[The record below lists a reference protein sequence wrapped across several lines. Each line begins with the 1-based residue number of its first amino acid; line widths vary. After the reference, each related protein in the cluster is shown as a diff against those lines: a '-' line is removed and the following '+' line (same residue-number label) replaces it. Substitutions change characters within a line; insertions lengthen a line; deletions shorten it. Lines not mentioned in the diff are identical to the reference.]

1 MLVVMYRSEARRG
14 ARWWVVCDDDSF
26 VFVVRLVRVLSM
38 LNASEPLLVGGG
50 RARAPLC
57 GNGLCHYKN
66 WTEQQG
72 HPPSVKHH
80 AGGPAYVLS
89 DAAMRRVVHGLRHQ
103 LCFDAPYGDTAVG
116 ACARAVGVRLLLL
129 PEGYVV
135 NNANRQTLEFESF
148 KGQLVTYHRL
158 SLRRRLCWARYGE
171 CDARCACPCECGLQ
185 RCSVP
190 VDSKVRQRVE
200 AQGQKLWQNL
210 SKKERGAAMHAALHV
225 VWNCSQHF
233 DCTAEDNEWT
243 PGNSGDGEQQR
254 GRRAGDAGG
263 VVGARGSAHVHVR
276 VCSAAQSGGGCS
288 SAACSIAVARLA
300 KRGAEIDPLARP
312 TSLRRW
318 PSSCTPRQQIEV
330 RPPARP

>member
-1 MLVVMYRSEARRG
+1 MMTSDCLPHQVLELLVVMYRSEARRG

-26 VFVVRLVRVLSM
+26 VFVERLVSVLSM

-50 RARAPLC
+50 RGQAHLC

-66 WTEQQG
+66 WTEQHG
-72 HPPSVKHH
+72 HPPIVAHH
-80 AGGPAYVLS
+80 AGGPAYALS

-103 LCFDAPYGDTAVG
+103 LCFDAPYSDTAVG

-129 PEGYVV
+129 PGGYVA

-148 KGQLVTYHRL
+148 HGQLVTYHRL

-190 VDSKVRQRVE
+190 VDPKVRQRVE

-210 SKKERGAAMHAALHV
+210 SKEERGAAMHAALHV
-225 VWNCSQHF
+225 VWNCSEHF
-233 DCTAEDNEWT
+233 DCTAEDNKWT
-243 PGNSGDGEQQR
+243 PGSSGDGEQ
-254 GRRAGDAGG
+254 ATPA
-263 VVGARGSAHVHVR
+263 ATSE
-276 VCSAAQSGGGCS
+276 SAAVRTSMCEFAQPRK
-288 SAACSIAVARLA
+288 AVAA
-300 KRGAEIDPLARP
+300 APLPHALP
-312 TSLRRW
+312 PSLG
-318 PSSCTPRQQIEV
+318 
-330 RPPARP
+330 